1 MKKLALVL
9 TFLMVGTLGLVQA
22 QGVKAFPTASLTDPR
37 PNITAMNNQIIN
49 TMMQIVTEVGSGKI
63 TKTQGQ
69 ALMSQLQ
76 TLMQQMMT
84 NIKANNMADL
94 TPSQMTNL
102 NSMVTTLNGSL

>member
-9 TFLMVGTLGLVQA
+9 LLLGTTGLTFA

-49 TMMQIVTEVGSGKI
+49 TMMQIVQEVGSGKI

-69 ALMSQLQ
+69 TLMSQLQ
-76 TLMQQMMT
+76 TVMQQMMT

-94 TPSQMTNL
+94 TASQMTNL
-102 NSMVTTLNGSL
+102 NQMITTMSSSL